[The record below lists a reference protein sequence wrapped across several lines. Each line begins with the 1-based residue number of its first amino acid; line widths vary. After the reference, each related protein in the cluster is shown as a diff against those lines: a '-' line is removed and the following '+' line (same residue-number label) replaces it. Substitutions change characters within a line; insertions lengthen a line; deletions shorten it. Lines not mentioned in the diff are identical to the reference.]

1 MKVLDRYLIRELLF
15 PVIATSL
22 TLIFLVLIADL
33 FDNIDDLITHKT
45 PIEVILRYYFSMAPC
60 AFSQTIAWS
69 TWLGTIFL
77 LVNFGL
83 NNETI
88 AMKAAGLKISAII
101 RPVIFVGFL
110 IGIFVFLVND
120 RVVPRAI
127 NTSNT
132 LRDIYIEKKKTRE
145 EMEIITNV
153 TFFSGGKHLYYFR
166 KFFPSQERVEDVIL
180 LWVTENEHSA
190 RQKMVAQRGRWD
202 GQQWIFE
209 GVMEYQMDSAGR
221 ILGEPRKTP
230 SKAYPD
236 IQVTP
241 ADLVNASSES
251 TFLSYRELKH
261 AVQKL
266 KENGI
271 NVDSEKV
278 ELHNRLAA
286 PWQGLVM
293 MLVAVPILAP
303 TRNRKAIAG
312 SVLLCIG
319 LVFIYHVT
327 GAIALAL
334 GKAGKLFPFLSA
346 WASNI
351 LFAIGSL
358 FMLDRANH

>member
-1 MKVLDRYLIRELLF
+1 MKVLDRYLIRELFF
-15 PVIATSL
+15 PVLAMTL
-22 TLIFLVLIADL
+22 TLIFLILIADL

-45 PIEVILRYYFSMAPC
+45 PTEVILRYYLSLTPY
-60 AFSQTIAWS
+60 AFSQTVAWA

-77 LVNFGL
+77 LVNLGL

-101 RPVIFVGFL
+101 RPILFLGFL

-120 RVVPRAI
+120 RIVPKAYSTAI
-127 NTSNT
+127 N
-132 LRDIYIEKKKTRE
+132 LREIYIEKNKTRE
-145 EMEIITNV
+145 DLEVIQNV
-153 TFFSGGKHLYYFR
+153 TFFSGGKYLYYFR
-166 KFFPSQERVEDVIL
+166 KFFPNQGKVQDVIL
-180 LWVTENEHSA
+180 LWITEGERNA
-190 RQKMVAQRGRWD
+190 RQKMVAESGQWD
-202 GQQWIFE
+202 GQQWTFQ
-209 GVMEYQMDSAGR
+209 GVMEYQMDSQGR
-221 ILGEPRKTP
+221 ILGEPRRIASKSYPEIKTSP
-230 SKAYPD
+230 
-236 IQVTP
+236 QE
-241 ADLVNASSES
+241 LVAASSES
-251 TFLSYRELKH
+251 TFLSYRELKKT
-261 AVQKL
+261 VQKL

-271 NVDSEKV
+271 NVDAEKV

-312 SVLLCIG
+312 SVLFCIG
-319 LVFIYHVT
+319 LIFLYHVT
-327 GAIALAL
+327 GAISLAL
-334 GKAGKLFPFLSA
+334 GKAGKIFPFLSA